1 MWKQYGKSKEEKG
14 KQPVLVFRAVQVGW
28 TVGSYLLWQHPIE
41 KPNNNRRET
50 WRHPKTCDIKF
61 PCFVCLNHKKQL
73 ISCFLC
79 LSNTWKTWPGVRSHF
94 FEKFTTLQ
102 VPAQKKELG
111 VAHLPIFNYIIE
123 PIHPISFANW
133 TSIIPMTDPYVCHDH
148 GNIYHQYIPNVGIYT
163 IHGSY
168 GISSHPSWRTPL
180 KAWSNMLCVQ
190 SRRIRMYVCH
200 DHGLPLTIKK
210 YPIHASINL
219 PYIRIRHGN
228 DGGQHGPAWVTS
240 LWDGGVFILRP
251 WRGRSRPIGT
261 YPPVDV
267 YIAIISHRIH
277 V

>member
-1 MWKQYGKSKEEKG
+1 MGLYSPTITNCGQQTMWKQYGKSKEEKG

-148 GNIYHQYIPNVGIYT
+148 GNIYHQY
-163 IHGSY
+163 
-168 GISSHPSWRTPL
+168 TPV
-180 KAWSNMLCVQ
+180 ML
-190 SRRIRMYVCH
+190 
-200 DHGLPLTIKK
+200 
-210 YPIHASINL
+210 ASI
-219 PYIRIRHGN
+219 YHTTGSVMGYSSCDVTIFESHG
-228 DGGQHGPAWVTS
+228 
-240 LWDGGVFILRP
+240 FIEIHRKPP
-251 WRGRSRPIGT
+251 WIWPSGF
-261 YPPVDV
+261 PP
-267 YIAIISHRIH
+267 
-277 V
+277 

>member
-1 MWKQYGKSKEEKG
+1 MICPFKTHSKTSMSIIYRGFARWKPSIY
-14 KQPVLVFRAVQVGW
+14 R
-28 TVGSYLLWQHPIE
+28 
-41 KPNNNRRET
+41 
-50 WRHPKTCDIKF
+50 PKTSI
-61 PCFVCLNHKKQL
+61 
-73 ISCFLC
+73 
-79 LSNTWKTWPGVRSHF
+79 LSPHVSAPRGQSAKNSEARPWPRSSLSPWDHI
-94 FEKFTTLQ
+94 T
-102 VPAQKKELG
+102 AD
-111 VAHLPIFNYIIE
+111 FNGDQ
-123 PIHPISFANW
+123 W
-133 TSIIPMTDPYVCHDH
+133 IIPMTDPYVCHDH

-180 KAWSNMLCVQ
+180 KAWSNMLWVQ